1 MLADQLLSLSV
12 GFRGLD
18 VAITFKNYCPLKSQT
33 EISHNSKM
41 DVWGVLCGCARAKE
55 TLLNIAVRRS
65 LSLFSANQQLTFSI
79 RHSPDV
85 LTGSGCR
92 WVDPV
97 IYRMSQN
104 RCTVNLVRESLWPNW
119 NNNNF
124 LIKYYRKKLKKISKK

>member
-18 VAITFKNYCPLKSQT
+18 VAITFKNYCPLKSRT
-33 EISHNSKM
+33 EISHNSKT
-41 DVWGVLCGCARAKE
+41 DVWGVLCGRARAKE

-65 LSLFSANQQLTFSI
+65 LSLFAANQQLTFSI
-79 RHSPDV
+79 RHSTDV

-97 IYRMSQN
+97 LYRMSQN
-104 RCTVNLVRESLWPNW
+104 RCTVNLIREILWPDW
-119 NNNNF
+119 NNNCF
-124 LIKYYRKKLKKISKK
+124 LIKCYRKS